1 MTSMLPPL
9 RKSDLVFAL
18 SLRASLDR
26 ELSAFVVDQLFET
39 MATALASGR
48 PVVIKSFGRFELR
61 DRGPRS
67 GRNPRTGETIHLPAR
82 RVVAFVPSPGL
93 RQAVNRKEA
102 TT

>member
-26 ELSAFVVDQLFET
+26 DLSAFVVDHLFEAMT
-39 MATALASGR
+39 AALASGR
-48 PVVIKSFGRFELR
+48 PIVIKSFGRFELR
-61 DRGPRS
+61 ERGPRL

-82 RVVAFVPSPGL
+82 RVVAFVPSPRL
-93 RQAVNRKEA
+93 KRAVDCKEA
-102 TT
+102 TS